1 MSDNNKKKNGAVIF
15 AGIAIVVVVI
25 IVLMVGLFIK
35 LLSGASHKSTEQLL
49 KKVDVVYATPEKGT
63 ITMDDTALYDE
74 LPEITKYPLAVEG
87 RGDIDIEIFTS
98 GEKAGDNYDSWLVD
112 IAKKFNS
119 SGATLSDGSSVSM
132 SVRSVASGL
141 GGDYILSGKYLP
153 DFWTPSN
160 ELFGE
165 YIMSQGADIEEYEER
180 LVGNTAGVLITK
192 GSQYKTIK
200 DVADAVSSGKINLG
214 YTNPQTSA
222 TGMNLLMTILKEYGG
237 NDLFSDQAVDGF
249 VNFQKNIPYVAYTT
263 QQMRDSASNGSLDGM
278 CMEYQTYV
286 NEKNLNSLYDFIPFG
301 VRHDNPLYA
310 VNYGG
315 KTTDKKEAMRMVAD
329 FCLSQEA
336 QTLAHNKGFNY
347 NDDYKPEYE
356 FSGTEIYK
364 ALQTYKSHKD
374 TGKNIIAVFVA
385 DCSGSMDGDP
395 INQLKSSLSNGMK
408 YINENNKVGLVSYS
422 SNVTVEVPIAEF
434 DLNQKSYFQGAI
446 NNLSAGGTTYSYEAV
461 VVAMDMV
468 EKAREADPD
477 AKVMIFL
484 LSDGMANGK
493 YDLSD
498 IRYAL
503 EESKIPVYTISY
515 TDQGDAEAL
524 KKLSEVNE
532 AAAIN
537 ADSDDIVY
545 KIKSLFNSEM

>member
-119 SGATLSDGSSVSM
+119 SGATLSDGRSVTM
-132 SVRSVASGL
+132 SVRSVSSGL

-165 YIMSQGADIEEYEER
+165 YVMSQGADIEEYEER

-192 GSQYKTIK
+192 GSSYKTIK
-200 DVADAVSSGKINLG
+200 EIADAVSAGKINLG

-237 NDLFSDQAVDGF
+237 NDLFSDEAINGF

-278 CMEYQTYV
+278 CMEYQTYI

-310 VNYGG
+310 VNYNG
-315 KTTDKKEAMRMVAD
+315 KTADEKEAMRLVAD
-329 FCLSQEA
+329 YCLSNEA
-336 QTLAHNKGFNY
+336 QNHAKSKGFNY
-347 NDDYKPEYE
+347 NDDYKSDYE

-364 ALQTYKSHKD
+364 ALQTYKTNKD

-385 DCSGSMDGDP
+385 DCSGSMDGEP

-408 YINENNKVGLVSYS
+408 YINANNKIGLVSYS
-422 SNVTVEVPIAEF
+422 SDVTVEVPIAEF

-446 NNLSAGGTTYSYEAV
+446 NNLTAGGTTHSYEAI

-468 EKAREADPD
+468 EKARQEDPE

-484 LSDGMANGK
+484 LSDGMANGD
-493 YDLSD
+493 YDLDD
-498 IRYAL
+498 IHYAL

-515 TDQGDAEAL
+515 TDEADTDAL

-545 KIKSLFNSEM
+545 KLKSLFNSEM